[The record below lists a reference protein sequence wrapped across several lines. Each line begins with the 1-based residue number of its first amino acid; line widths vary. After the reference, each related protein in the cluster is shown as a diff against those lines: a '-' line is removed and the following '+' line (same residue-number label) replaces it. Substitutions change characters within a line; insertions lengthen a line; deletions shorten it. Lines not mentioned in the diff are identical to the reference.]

1 MIKNKNFGMLGGM
14 LLIIFGVTALLL
26 HMVGVHWYFL
36 GWLEGGGRLLS
47 FFIKILM
54 VLSGAVLFFLSNVN
68 WEREQEES
76 Q

>member
-1 MIKNKNFGMLGGM
+1 M
-14 LLIIFGVTALLL
+14 
-26 HMVGVHWYFL
+26 
-36 GWLEGGGRLLS
+36 
-47 FFIKILM
+47 KILM

>member
-26 HMVGVHWYFL
+26 QMVGVHWYFL
-36 GWLEGGGRLLS
+36 GWLEAGGRLLS
-47 FFIKILM
+47 FFIKIIM